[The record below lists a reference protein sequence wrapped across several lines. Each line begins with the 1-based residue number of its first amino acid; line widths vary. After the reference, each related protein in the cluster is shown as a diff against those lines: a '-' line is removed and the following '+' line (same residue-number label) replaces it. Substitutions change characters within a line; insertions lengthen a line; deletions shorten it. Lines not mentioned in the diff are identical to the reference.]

1 MFFSNSGSLFY
12 IDATSN
18 ILKRIKIGIDNRA
31 LTTDVRGFSFDSDGE
46 LYFVGNGPSSASLF
60 KIVPYARAQLTF
72 EQASVNV
79 TIDGN
84 GQVLKLI
91 DSSNFSKF
99 IIILPP
105 SFTFLGSRNIQSSL

>member
-1 MFFSNSGSLFY
+1 M
-12 IDATSN
+12 
-18 ILKRIKIGIDNRA
+18 
-31 LTTDVRGFSFDSDGE
+31 
-46 LYFVGNGPSSASLF
+46 F

-91 DSSNFSKF
+91 DSSNLDNLSNGNTNIVSESGDSFSFPIEESGFFKAVAE
-99 IIILPP
+99 
-105 SFTFLGSRNIQSSL
+105 